1 MSILFSKKG
10 RKVVR
15 GLFIVVAFLVT
26 FSMVAWTV
34 AGVF

>member
-10 RKVVR
+10 KKVIR
-15 GLFIVVAFLVT
+15 GFFIVIAFLVS